1 MLNGSMARF
10 GSSAAILVGLSYVA
24 VLLSALLMPP
34 ELKGGAATEHEFW
47 IALSRNPTAHIMLH
61 WSWVVGGIVA
71 LAAIPAISHPVRSLN
86 EGWVGFA
93 TALAYLGYAV
103 NARSHLMEVAWD
115 RKILPVYETADAA
128 YQQAVHVVA
137 ALALDVP
144 DGFLTHGGIGFW
156 IFVVSILALRNRIF
170 PTLLGYIGIVLA
182 ILNWLTVVGFVLM
195 TGRHPM
201 SLSLITIGWGGG
213 SILGAIWFVWLGF
226 RLRTGR

>member
-1 MLNGSMARF
+1 MSTNSVARF
-10 GSSAAILVGLSYVA
+10 GGNAAILVGLSYVA
-24 VLLSALLMPP
+24 VLVSALLMPP

-47 IALSRNPTAHIMLH
+47 LALSRNPTAHLMLH
-61 WSWVVGGIVA
+61 WSWVAGGIVA
-71 LAAIPAISHPVRSLN
+71 LAAIPAISHPVRSLS

-115 RKILPVYETADAA
+115 RKVLPVYETADAA

-156 IFVVSILALRNRIF
+156 MVVISVLALRHRIF
-170 PTLLGYIGIVLA
+170 PMSLGYIGLGVAL
-182 ILNWLTVVGFVLM
+182 LNWITVVGFVLM
-195 TGRHPM
+195 TERHPIG
-201 SLSLITIGWGGG
+201 LSLITLGWGGG
-213 SILGAIWFVWLGF
+213 SILGAIWFIGLGF
-226 RLRTGR
+226 RLRTSR